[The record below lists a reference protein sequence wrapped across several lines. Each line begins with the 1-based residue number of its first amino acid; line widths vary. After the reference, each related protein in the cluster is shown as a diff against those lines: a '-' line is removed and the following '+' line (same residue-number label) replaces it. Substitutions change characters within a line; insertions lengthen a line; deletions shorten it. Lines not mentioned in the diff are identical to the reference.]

1 MKRFLL
7 FTILSIGFITMAQTI
22 PYRNSWAV
30 GQSMDGPGR
39 RGSIA
44 TGDFN
49 DDGRLD
55 FVVRGIEDVNNTTS
69 PAIYYQQPDGSFSPV
84 GVTFLST
91 SNDLHYRVVDFNK
104 DGKDDIV
111 ESGYSHNLTI
121 FIQGSN
127 GSFTALDTGLNIRGS
142 SYVIDDFNED
152 GTNDIFITSRA
163 TRLFYQNPNG
173 TFTQSSDTFNNPT
186 NNRFSSASV
195 GSGDID
201 NDGDIDILISGGTFV
216 TELSIFLRDGS
227 GNYVESTHSIDID
240 MYSLGEVPVIIEDIN
255 NDGLSD
261 ILISAY
267 ESSQGW
273 STYLLLK
280 DNSTTLSYDERKLN
294 STSGLY
300 FC

>member
-1 MKRFLL
+1 
-7 FTILSIGFITMAQTI
+7 MAQTI

-44 TGDFN
+44 AGDFN

-111 ESGYSHNLTI
+111 ESGGSHNLTI

-127 GSFTALDTGLNIRGS
+127 GSFTALDAYLTFQVLVMLSMIS
-142 SYVIDDFNED
+142 MKMVQM
-152 GTNDIFITSRA
+152 IFSLLVGQQGCSIKILMGHLYSR
-163 TRLFYQNPNG
+163 Q
-173 TFTQSSDTFNNPT
+173 
-186 NNRFSSASV
+186 
-195 GSGDID
+195 I
-201 NDGDIDILISGGTFV
+201 
-216 TELSIFLRDGS
+216 LSITL
-227 GNYVESTHSIDID
+227 
-240 MYSLGEVPVIIEDIN
+240 
-255 NDGLSD
+255 
-261 ILISAY
+261 LIVVFRLQVLDQ
-267 ESSQGW
+267 E
-273 STYLLLK
+273 T
-280 DNSTTLSYDERKLN
+280 
-294 STSGLY
+294 
-300 FC
+300 